1 MKTTI
6 VYNHP
11 YEKSFNHAIL
21 ETVSETAQKMGHAVQ
36 IIDLDKEEFNPVMSS
51 QDLLGFVKHEQ
62 VDPKAKR
69 YGQMLAQSDH
79 LVLIFPIWWE
89 LMPAMMKGFI
99 DKVVFPGS
107 FYEYKSDGL
116 MMESK
121 LKNLKTITIIST
133 MNTPKSIYR
142 FVFGNAIQKALVRGT
157 FKKAGY
163 KNVKWISLNQVKQS
177 SQAKRESMLRVVANK
192 ISKRLS

>member
-1 MKTTI
+1 MRTTI

-21 ETVSETAQKMGHAVQ
+21 ETVSERAQKMGQDVQ
-36 IIDLDKEEFNPVMSS
+36 VIDLDKEQFNPVMTS

-62 VDPKAKR
+62 IDPQAKQ
-69 YGQMLAQSDH
+69 YGQLLAQSDH

-116 MMESK
+116 MMASK
-121 LKNLKTITIIST
+121 MKNLKTITIITT
-133 MNTPKSIYR
+133 MNTPKGIYR
-142 FVFGNAIQKALVRGT
+142 FVFGNAIQKSLVRGT

-177 SQAKRESMLRVVANK
+177 SQEKRQRMLETVANN
-192 ISKRLS
+192 ISKRLG